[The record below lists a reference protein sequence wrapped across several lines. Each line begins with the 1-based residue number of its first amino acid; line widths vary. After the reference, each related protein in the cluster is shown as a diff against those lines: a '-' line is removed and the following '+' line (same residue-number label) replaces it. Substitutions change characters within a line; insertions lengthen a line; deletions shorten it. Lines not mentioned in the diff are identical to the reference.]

1 MELGGFICC
10 IRKSQLYRI
19 QHENEEKTNVEDLV
33 VVNPAVENVD
43 NHETQDQK
51 EDINM
56 KVLAE
61 ESEKR
66 ELEERLE
73 VLVKDTNELREN
85 IQNEEIERDILR
97 AKLNASNDGEKEKTK
112 KRIEDELKELEM
124 LEQKL
129 KTIQDENKK
138 AELLGR
144 IEDEEQ
150 EKRDIV
156 ESANLQNK
164 LKLTSEEKI
173 KVLEELF
180 KLEKRIPEL
189 NETIKKRSEEVDSLN
204 GNLVGLQKDIE
215 QLRISVDAQEEEKK
229 KLIEKKTYI
238 RNEVEE
244 LNKEVKVQE
253 SEKNSLSRKHTLQ
266 DKGNQSLRVQIAE
279 AKAANEELRK
289 RCDER
294 EKENEQLVEASKD
307 RENDEKLEI
316 ENKNLLRK
324 LREAEK
330 ERDNLRTSVELL
342 TKEKDESNKK
352 NGVEDKPY
360 VKADGV
366 FSLPIRVSQPNVK
379 DKDEEGTKQDDDVD
393 KNADSDTPTIGKTDP
408 TNDTTN
414 EDLDEIEL
422 AMNQQKS
429 TNVRTEDE
437 GAEKPGEGFISDLEL
452 EKIAQ
457 STYRYS
463 YHQFVENY
471 QEDEEEED

>member
-43 NHETQDQK
+43 NNETHEPK

-112 KRIEDELKELEM
+112 KRIQDDLKELEM

-138 AELLGR
+138 VLGR

-150 EKRDIV
+150 EQRDIE
-156 ESANLQNK
+156 ESVNLQNK

-215 QLRISVDAQEEEKK
+215 QLRISVDAQQDEKK

-289 RCDER
+289 RCEER
-294 EKENEQLVEASKD
+294 EKENGQLVEASKD

-379 DKDEEGTKQDDDVD
+379 DKDEDVD
-393 KNADSDTPTIGKTDP
+393 KNAESHTPTFGKTDP
-408 TNDTTN
+408 THDTTN

-429 TNVRTEDE
+429 TNVRTEEE

-471 QEDEEEED
+471 QEEEEEED